1 MTYLEASR
9 IAFWT
14 FVVVLAVGLAI
25 WVALIEKH
33 DRRQEA
39 LAEEHRR
46 RRRIE
51 RFKNLNR

>member
-33 DRRQEA
+33 DRRQKA
-39 LAEEHRR
+39 LAAQHRQKR
-46 RRRIE
+46 RTQ
-51 RFKNLNR
+51 RFNNLR